1 MNSENVRKILSEHI
15 PDAAVEYCFRLWE
28 ENPFIFKTTKAR
40 ASKVGDFSYR
50 PGRTQQITIN
60 KDLHPY
66 LFLTTYIH
74 EVAHLKVHAIHGSR
88 VLAHG
93 NQWKSKFQELMN
105 PVLNREIYPASL
117 LAILKKHMAD
127 PMASSFSDSEL
138 TAAFRQHDEKAGKA
152 IFLSQLPEGSIFGLQ
167 GKWYK
172 KGKVRRTRA
181 LCVELKSKRNYLV
194 PLDIEVSSAQLALL

>member
-1 MNSENVRKILSEHI
+1 
-15 PDAAVEYCFRLWE
+15 
-28 ENPFIFKTTKAR
+28 
-40 ASKVGDFSYR
+40 
-50 PGRTQQITIN
+50 
-60 KDLHPY
+60 
-66 LFLTTYIH
+66 
-74 EVAHLKVHAIHGSR
+74 
-88 VLAHG
+88 
-93 NQWKSKFQELMN
+93 
-105 PVLNREIYPASL
+105 
-117 LAILKKHMAD
+117 MAD